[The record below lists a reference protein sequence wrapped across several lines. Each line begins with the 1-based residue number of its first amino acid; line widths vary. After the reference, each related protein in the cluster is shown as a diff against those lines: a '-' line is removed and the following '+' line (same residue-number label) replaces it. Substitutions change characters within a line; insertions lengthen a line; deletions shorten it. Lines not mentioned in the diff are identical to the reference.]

1 MALYEDKNEMWR
13 KLGGTITGIHAQRF
27 NKELMALE
35 GKDFID
41 AYIRILEF
49 FAPRLARKEIRVE
62 PTEDERY
69 ITVTV
74 VGSAEQLKVLK
85 ASDPKKIAEKLDE
98 DTDDTSI

>member
-49 FAPRLARKEIRVE
+49 L
-62 PTEDERY
+62 
-69 ITVTV
+69 
-74 VGSAEQLKVLK
+74 L
-85 ASDPKKIAEKLDE
+85 LD
-98 DTDDTSI
+98 